1 MSKSL
6 IAWYSRKGSN
16 YFDGKI
22 MDLPVGNTEVIAK
35 KIAALTGAEL
45 FHIEA
50 VKPYPA
56 DYDES
61 TEVAKSN
68 WVKMP
73 VRIDRK
79 RARFRRLRR
88 HLSGLP
94 DLVGCHAD
102 AGADFSG
109 IV

>member
-61 TEVAKSN
+61 TEVAKIELGEN
-68 WVKMP
+68 
-73 VRIDRK
+73 
-79 RARFRRLRR
+79 ARPELTASVPDFRRLRR

-94 DLVGCHAD
+94 DLVGMSCRCRC
-102 AGADFSG
+102 
-109 IV
+109 

>member
-6 IAWYSRKGSN
+6 IAFYSRKGSN

-35 KIAALTGAEL
+35 KIAALTGSEL

-56 DYDES
+56 DYDET
-61 TEVAKSN
+61 TEVAKTELGRN
-68 WVKMP
+68 
-73 VRIDRK
+73 
-79 RARFRRLRR
+79 AR
-88 HLSGLP
+88 P
-94 DLVGCHAD
+94 D
-102 AGADFSG
+102 
-109 IV
+109 